1 MICSQC
7 GRDNKEGAKFCVG
20 CGTAFLY
27 SPDPAIYAGNPVP
40 PPETDESYWDDEPET
55 GGASDGYYE
64 GTQARATEASDRLKE
79 KKNST
84 ETQRVSKWNTYA
96 AVGFAFLIAALFLLS
111 NVYMRA
117 TSPQR
122 QAERFFV
129 ALANGKYAK
138 AFSYFDIPQSEFA
151 NPTGLKQAAADFD
164 LSEVKD
170 YEVSG
175 EGSMVTIIYRNKNSE
190 AENHMSIA
198 LEQDEKTKA
207 WKISPSQFFS
217 EDAEIIVPQGAVC
230 TVDDI
235 PVAAGYAV
243 DRTDEYYGDITAYT
257 IPQLTRGSYLV
268 KVKAEG
274 RAEASRV
281 WDGSGTIEILDLAYD
296 TNTLTYL
303 QQLAVYNMNQIYA
316 AALKSQDFSTIENLF
331 TADEGAREYIRND
344 YQYLVERLEG
354 SDYQVTQVTFTD
366 IRATGNNY
374 STSAY
379 LQFNYQAVYNAK
391 DWNGNPITDEIQNS
405 YSTTFEFKQENG
417 NWVQTSLGC
426 SSLGF

>member
-64 GTQARATEASDRLKE
+64 GTRATEASDRLKE

-138 AFSYFDIPQSEFA
+138 ASAILIFRRA
-151 NPTGLKQAAADFD
+151 NSPIRQA
-164 LSEVKD
+164 LS
-170 YEVSG
+170 
-175 EGSMVTIIYRNKNSE
+175 RR
-190 AENHMSIA
+190 
-198 LEQDEKTKA
+198 L
-207 WKISPSQFFS
+207 P
-217 EDAEIIVPQGAVC
+217 
-230 TVDDI
+230 
-235 PVAAGYAV
+235 
-243 DRTDEYYGDITAYT
+243 
-257 IPQLTRGSYLV
+257 
-268 KVKAEG
+268 
-274 RAEASRV
+274 
-281 WDGSGTIEILDLAYD
+281 IL
-296 TNTLTYL
+296 
-303 QQLAVYNMNQIYA
+303 ICR
-316 AALKSQDFSTIENLF
+316 K
-331 TADEGAREYIRND
+331 
-344 YQYLVERLEG
+344 
-354 SDYQVTQVTFTD
+354 
-366 IRATGNNY
+366 
-374 STSAY
+374 
-379 LQFNYQAVYNAK
+379 
-391 DWNGNPITDEIQNS
+391 
-405 YSTTFEFKQENG
+405 
-417 NWVQTSLGC
+417 
-426 SSLGF
+426 